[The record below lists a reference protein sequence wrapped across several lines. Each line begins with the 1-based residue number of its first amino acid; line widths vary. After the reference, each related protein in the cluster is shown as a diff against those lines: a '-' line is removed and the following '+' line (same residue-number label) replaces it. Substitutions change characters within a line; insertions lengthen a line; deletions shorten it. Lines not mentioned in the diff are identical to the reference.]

1 MNKLKSFAKRN
12 FNLFIVLALVVL
24 FTLISGKKFFS
35 VTNLITVM
43 RQAALLGMTATG
55 MMLMMLT
62 GNTDLSLGGVVSL
75 TSILFAQL
83 ISKDYYDMNPV
94 LAIII
99 VLLLG
104 LFIGWVKGF
113 MITKT
118 KMNAM
123 IATFGFATV
132 LKGITYLLCQSR
144 TIGSLNDSLVFLG
157 QGYIGPIPMP
167 VVICICV
174 MIIIAFVCKKT
185 YLGRYMAATGSNS
198 EAARLSGINTERVV
212 QIAFALGTLC
222 ASIAAVVLTYR
233 VKSGQPNCGDPYQM
247 NNLVACTVGGISFGF
262 GGQGGVKNVIYGIL
276 IVGIITN
283 GMTVMGLSAYW
294 QYVMQGSIL
303 IFAVA
308 IDYIQRNRGKG

>member
-1 MNKLKSFAKRN
+1 MKRLQSFAKKN
-12 FNLFIVLALVVL
+12 INLLIVLILVAF
-24 FTLISGKKFFS
+24 FTMISGTKFFS
-35 VTNLITVM
+35 ATNFITIL

-75 TSILFAQL
+75 TSIVFAQL
-83 ISKDYYDMNPV
+83 ISADYYNINPL
-94 LAIII
+94 LAVVI

-104 LFIGWVKGF
+104 LFIGWIKGVL
-113 MITKT
+113 ITTT

-123 IATFGFATV
+123 IATYGLSTV

-144 TIGSLNDSLVFLG
+144 TIGSLNESLVFLG

-167 VVICICV
+167 VIICAIV
-174 MIIIAFVCKKT
+174 MLVIAFICKKT
-185 YLGRYMAATGSNS
+185 YLGRYMAATGSNA
-198 EAARLSGINTERVV
+198 EAARLSGINTKRVV
-212 QIAFALGTLC
+212 QIAFALGTLL
-222 ASIAAVVLTYR
+222 AAIAGVVLTLR
-233 VKSGQPNCGDPYQM
+233 VKTGQPNCGDPYAM

-262 GGQGGVKNVIYGIL
+262 GGQGGVLNVIYGIL

-294 QYVMQGSIL
+294 QYVMQGAIL
-303 IFAVA
+303 ILAVA
-308 IDYIQRNRGKG
+308 MDYIQRNRGKD